1 MSRTTPDEKR
11 VYDINIL
18 HKYFIISFFFFFLVV
33 VIGMTSFFTH
43 YFYYILIKINNVGSF
58 EKNYENCC
66 VGKFIEREVGTIKL
80 DVTKFSDEKQR
91 S

>member
-1 MSRTTPDEKR
+1 
-11 VYDINIL
+11 
-18 HKYFIISFFFFFLVV
+18 
-33 VIGMTSFFTH
+33 MTSFFTH

>member
-1 MSRTTPDEKR
+1 MFRTTPDEKR
-11 VYDINIL
+11 MYDINIL
-18 HKYFIISFFFFFLVV
+18 HKYFIISFFLVV

-43 YFYYILIKINNVGSF
+43 YFYYINNVGSF